1 MVRDRIKVKKV
12 RQGGQ
17 APCLKKSSAPT
28 ATNAGR
34 HENFGEEKIFPK
46 IFFIIKKTHSTVI
59 TNNREGHLTR

>member
-1 MVRDRIKVKKV
+1 MTSNATIEGKEGKA
-12 RQGGQ
+12 GGQ

-46 IFFIIKKTHSTVI
+46 IFFFIINKNTYNS
-59 TNNREGHLTR
+59 